1 MEKPRRARSRR
12 GALRRLAG
20 LALGVASAAG
30 LTGCYAYHCEGDLM
44 CAPPPSPPSP
54 RCDEADA
61 VVLPQD
67 ACGVFVA
74 HRGDDAAE
82 GTRKAPVR
90 TLRRA
95 VEKARNEGKRRV
107 FACAEAFDEAV
118 TLPSGIDLWGG
129 RDCTTDEWG
138 WPGTLSVTEIAP
150 EPGRMPLRVEATQ
163 GIGTSNISAVRL
175 VAADAIEVGGSSIAM
190 LVTDGADAVV
200 KWSEIIAGNGADG
213 EPGEDA
219 PLERAQNGAPA
230 YHGEPACSAELVEGG
245 AIAVTECADGIRS
258 AGGSGGVGERDA
270 GGAGE
275 AGKPAPSATEAS
287 SEGRGGRG
295 ESTGAC
301 EPGMPGRDGARG
313 EPGAGG
319 VRDSVRISARGLHGA
334 RGRDGAPGATA
345 QGGGGGGGTRG
356 RGVCES
362 RAPQGGA
369 SGGSGGGGGCGGRG
383 GRGGAEGGSSI
394 GVLIV
399 GARAYVDV
407 STIVTGRGGNGGAG
421 GRGQQGGHGYP
432 GGYGGEAG
440 MTAGGE
446 IRYACDGGHGG
457 KGGDGGGGGGGLG
470 GSAVGVARDD
480 SDAFIMAGVQ
490 FELGAPG
497 AGGPGGEA
505 GDTSKAG
512 QRGLAGELWSPD
524 DITSSDAPPW

>member
-1 MEKPRRARSRR
+1 MEKPWKARSGR
-12 GALRRLAG
+12 GALRCLAG

-44 CAPPPSPPSP
+44 CAPPPAPPSAS
-54 RCDEADA
+54 CDEADA

-74 HRGDDAAE
+74 HRGDDADE
-82 GTRKAPVR
+82 GTRKEPVR

-138 WPGTLSVTEIAP
+138 WPGSYSVTEIAP
-150 EPGRMPLRVEATQ
+150 EPGRVPLKVEATQ

-175 VAADAIEVGGSSIAM
+175 VAADAIEAGAPSIAM
-190 LVTDGADAVV
+190 RVTDGGDAVV
-200 KWSEIIAGNGADG
+200 TWSELIAGNGADG

-230 YHGEPACSAELVEGG
+230 NHGAAICSDELVQGG
-245 AIAVTECADGIRS
+245 AIAVTECADGITS

-275 AGKPAPSATEAS
+275 TGVPAPPPLEAS

-295 ESTGAC
+295 ERATGAC
-301 EPGMPGRDGARG
+301 EPGVPGRDGAG
-313 EPGAGG
+313 GTSGNGALQS
-319 VRDSVRISARGLHGA
+319 SVHLSSSGLHA
-334 RGRDGAPGATA
+334 APGLDGTPGGTA

-356 RGVCES
+356 RGVCGRGE
-362 RAPQGGA
+362 PQGGA
-369 SGGSGGGGGCGGRG
+369 SGGSGGGGGCGGRAGKG
-383 GRGGAEGGSSI
+383 GGTGGSSI
-394 GVLIV
+394 ATVVV
-399 GARAYVDV
+399 GAKVEFDHTTLHA
-407 STIVTGRGGNGGAG
+407 GRGGNGGAG
-421 GRGQQGGHGYP
+421 GRGQQGGRGYP

-457 KGGDGGGGGGGLG
+457 KGGDGGHGGGGLG
-470 GSAVGVARDD
+470 GSSVGIARDD
-480 SDAFIMAGVQ
+480 SDVTILADVEFT
-490 FELGAPG
+490 LRGAG
-497 AGGPGGEA
+497 AGGPGGDP
-505 GDTSKAG
+505 GDARAAG
-512 QRGLAGELWSPD
+512 QAGLTEQFWS
-524 DITSSDAPPW
+524 INGINSTPPR